1 MNPTRLLDLF
11 CEIVRIESPSRREAA
26 MAARC
31 ADELRG
37 LGFSVRFDD
46 SAAQTGADTGNLVA
60 HLPGTAPGRVVLS
73 AHMDTVQPCAGIEP
87 VVEDGVVRSAG
98 DTILSADDKAGIAA
112 ILEGVRSVVE
122 GGAPRPDVTVLLTTC
137 EEQHLLGSGALA
149 PDALPAGAPCYVLD
163 ADGAPGTVITGAPC
177 HWTLEAAFV
186 GRASHAGVVPEAG
199 VSAIQMAAASI
210 EAMPLG
216 RLDEAT
222 TANIGV
228 IAGGRET
235 NVVPEACTLRG
246 ECRSLYPDR
255 AEVQKAAMTVA
266 LEQAA
271 ARFGGSVDIDW
282 TFSYG
287 AVLYDEDDALVQT
300 AARAARA
307 AGLEPCFRHDGGG
320 LRRER
325 PGGPRRARRD
335 ARRGHGGLPLAGGAY
350 LRGRPRGHRPPRGG
364 AGEGRRRVA
373 APAGRPPGAWPA
385 ALSVLYYIAAS
396 SPTAEEAP
404 WPPCR

>member
-1 MNPTRLLDLF
+1 MNPIRLLDLF
-11 CEIVRIESPSRREAA
+11 CEIVRIESPSRHEAA

-60 HLPGTAPGRVVLS
+60 HLPGTAPGHVVLS

-98 DTILSADDKAGIAA
+98 DTILSADDKAGVAA

-122 GGAPRPDVTVLLTTC
+122 EGAPRPDVTVLLTTC
-137 EEQHLLGSGALA
+137 EELHLLGSGALA

-177 HWTLEAAFV
+177 HWTLEAVFA

-199 VSAIQMAAASI
+199 ISAIQMAAVAI
-210 EAMPLG
+210 GAMPLG
-216 RLDEAT
+216 RIDEAT

-235 NVVPEACTLRG
+235 NVVPEACMLRG
-246 ECRSLYPDR
+246 ECRSLYPER
-255 AEVQKAAMTVA
+255 AEAQKAAMTVA

-271 ARFGGSVDIDW
+271 ARFGGTVGIDW
-282 TFSYG
+282 TPSYG
-287 AVLYDEDDALVQT
+287 AVLYDEDDALVQA

-320 LRRER
+320 SDANVLAAR
-325 PGGPRRARRD
+325 GVRAVTLGVGMTAFHSPEEHISVAD
-335 ARRGHGGLPLAGGAY
+335 LEGTARLVEALVKEGA
-350 LRGRPRGHRPPRGG
+350 
-364 AGEGRRRVA
+364 E
-373 APAGRPPGAWPA
+373 
-385 ALSVLYYIAAS
+385 
-396 SPTAEEAP
+396 
-404 WPPCR
+404 

>member
-1 MNPTRLLDLF
+1 
-11 CEIVRIESPSRREAA
+11 

-60 HLPGTAPGRVVLS
+60 HLPGTAPGHVVLS

-122 GGAPRPDVTVLLTTC
+122 EGAPRPDVTVLLTTC

-177 HWTLEAAFV
+177 HWTLEAVFA

-199 VSAIQMAAASI
+199 ISAIQMAAAAI

-216 RLDEAT
+216 RIDEAT

-235 NVVPEACTLRG
+235 NVVPEACMLRG
-246 ECRSLYPDR
+246 ECRSLYPER
-255 AEVQKAAMTVA
+255 AEAQKAAMTVA

-320 LRRER
+320 SDANVLAARGVRAVTLGVGMTAFHSPEEHISVADLEGTARLVEALVRE
-325 PGGPRRARRD
+325 
-335 ARRGHGGLPLAGGAY
+335 GA
-350 LRGRPRGHRPPRGG
+350 
-364 AGEGRRRVA
+364 A
-373 APAGRPPGAWPA
+373 
-385 ALSVLYYIAAS
+385 
-396 SPTAEEAP
+396 
-404 WPPCR
+404 

>member
-60 HLPGTAPGRVVLS
+60 HLPGTAPGHVVLS

-149 PDALPAGAPCYVLD
+149 PDARPAGGPCYVLD
-163 ADGAPGTVITGAPC
+163 AGGGRGTGIAGAAR

-199 VSAIQMAAASI
+199 VSAIQMAAAAI

-320 LRRER
+320 SDANVLAARGVRAVTLGVGMAAFHSPEEHISVADLEGTARLVEALVRE
-325 PGGPRRARRD
+325 G
-335 ARRGHGGLPLAGGAY
+335 
-350 LRGRPRGHRPPRGG
+350 
-364 AGEGRRRVA
+364 VA
-373 APAGRPPGAWPA
+373 
-385 ALSVLYYIAAS
+385 
-396 SPTAEEAP
+396 
-404 WPPCR
+404 

>member
-46 SAAQTGADTGNLVA
+46 SAAQTGADTGTLVA
-60 HLPGTAPGRVVLS
+60 HLPGTAPGHVVLS

-163 ADGAPGTVITGAPC
+163 ADGASGTVITGAPC

-199 VSAIQMAAASI
+199 VSAIQMAAAAI

-320 LRRER
+320 SDANVLAARGVRAVTLGVGMAAFHSPEEHISVADLEGTARLVEALVRE
-325 PGGPRRARRD
+325 G
-335 ARRGHGGLPLAGGAY
+335 
-350 LRGRPRGHRPPRGG
+350 
-364 AGEGRRRVA
+364 VA
-373 APAGRPPGAWPA
+373 
-385 ALSVLYYIAAS
+385 
-396 SPTAEEAP
+396 
-404 WPPCR
+404 

>member
-60 HLPGTAPGRVVLS
+60 HLPGTAPGHVVLS

-163 ADGAPGTVITGAPC
+163 ADGAPGSGIAGAPC

-199 VSAIQMAAASI
+199 VSAIQMAAAAI

-255 AEVQKAAMTVA
+255 AEAQKAAMTVA

-287 AVLYDEDDALVQT
+287 AVLSDEDDALVQT

-320 LRRER
+320 SDANVLAARGVRAVTLGVGMAAFHSPEEHISVADLEGTARLVEALVRE
-325 PGGPRRARRD
+325 G
-335 ARRGHGGLPLAGGAY
+335 
-350 LRGRPRGHRPPRGG
+350 
-364 AGEGRRRVA
+364 VA
-373 APAGRPPGAWPA
+373 
-385 ALSVLYYIAAS
+385 
-396 SPTAEEAP
+396 
-404 WPPCR
+404 

>member
-11 CEIVRIESPSRREAA
+11 CEIVRIESPSRHEAA

-60 HLPGTAPGRVVLS
+60 HLPGTAPGHVVLS

-98 DTILSADDKAGIAA
+98 DTILSADDKAGVAA

-122 GGAPRPDVTVLLTTC
+122 EGAPRPDVTVLLTTC
-137 EEQHLLGSGALA
+137 EELHLLGSGALA

-177 HWTLEAAFV
+177 HWTLEAVFA

-199 VSAIQMAAASI
+199 ISAIQMAAVAI
-210 EAMPLG
+210 GAMPLG
-216 RLDEAT
+216 RIDEAT

-235 NVVPEACTLRG
+235 NVVPEACMLRG
-246 ECRSLYPDR
+246 ECRSLYPER
-255 AEVQKAAMTVA
+255 AEAQKAAMTVA

-271 ARFGGSVDIDW
+271 ARFGGTVGIDW
-282 TFSYG
+282 TPSYG
-287 AVLYDEDDALVQT
+287 AVLYDEDDALVQA

-320 LRRER
+320 SDANVLAARGVRAVTLGVGMTAFHSPEEHISVADLEGIARLVEALVRE
-325 PGGPRRARRD
+325 
-335 ARRGHGGLPLAGGAY
+335 GA
-350 LRGRPRGHRPPRGG
+350 
-364 AGEGRRRVA
+364 E
-373 APAGRPPGAWPA
+373 
-385 ALSVLYYIAAS
+385 
-396 SPTAEEAP
+396 
-404 WPPCR
+404 

>member
-11 CEIVRIESPSRREAA
+11 CEIVRIESPSRHEAA

-60 HLPGTAPGRVVLS
+60 HLPGTAPGHVVLS

-87 VVEDGVVRSAG
+87 VVEGGVVRSAG
-98 DTILSADDKAGIAA
+98 DTILSADDKAGVAA
-112 ILEGVRSVVE
+112 ILEGVRSAVE
-122 GGAPRPDVTVLLTTC
+122 EGAPRPDVTVLLTTC
-137 EEQHLLGSGALA
+137 EELHLLGSGALA

-177 HWTLEAAFV
+177 HWTLEAAFA

-199 VSAIQMAAASI
+199 ISAIQMAAAAI

-216 RLDEAT
+216 RIDEAT

-235 NVVPEACTLRG
+235 NVVPEACMLRG
-246 ECRSLYPDR
+246 ECRSLYPER
-255 AEVQKAAMTVA
+255 AEAQKAAMTVS

-271 ARFGGSVDIDW
+271 ARFGGTVDIDW
-282 TFSYG
+282 TPSYG
-287 AVLYDEDDALVQT
+287 AVLYDEDDALVQA

-320 LRRER
+320 SDANVLATR
-325 PGGPRRARRD
+325 GVRAVTLGVGMTAFHSPEEHISVAD
-335 ARRGHGGLPLAGGAY
+335 LEGTARLVEALVKEGA
-350 LRGRPRGHRPPRGG
+350 
-364 AGEGRRRVA
+364 V
-373 APAGRPPGAWPA
+373 
-385 ALSVLYYIAAS
+385 
-396 SPTAEEAP
+396 
-404 WPPCR
+404 

>member
-1 MNPTRLLDLF
+1 MNPIRLLDLF
-11 CEIVRIESPSRREAA
+11 CEIVRIESPSRHEAA

-60 HLPGTAPGRVVLS
+60 HLPGTAPGHVVLS

-98 DTILSADDKAGIAA
+98 DTILSADDKAGVAA

-122 GGAPRPDVTVLLTTC
+122 EGAPRPDVTVLLTTC
-137 EEQHLLGSGALA
+137 EELHLLGSGALA

-177 HWTLEAAFV
+177 HWTLEAVFA

-199 VSAIQMAAASI
+199 ISAIQMAAVAI
-210 EAMPLG
+210 GAMPLG
-216 RLDEAT
+216 RIDEAT

-235 NVVPEACTLRG
+235 NVVPEACMLRG
-246 ECRSLYPDR
+246 ECRSLYPER
-255 AEVQKAAMTVA
+255 AEAQKAAMTVA

-271 ARFGGSVDIDW
+271 ARFGGTVGIDW
-282 TFSYG
+282 TPSYG
-287 AVLYDEDDALVQT
+287 AVLYDEDDALVQA

-320 LRRER
+320 SDANVLAARGVRAVTLGVGMTAFHSPEEHISVADLEGTARLVEALVRE
-325 PGGPRRARRD
+325 
-335 ARRGHGGLPLAGGAY
+335 GA
-350 LRGRPRGHRPPRGG
+350 
-364 AGEGRRRVA
+364 E
-373 APAGRPPGAWPA
+373 
-385 ALSVLYYIAAS
+385 
-396 SPTAEEAP
+396 
-404 WPPCR
+404 

>member
-60 HLPGTAPGRVVLS
+60 HLPGTAPGHVVLS

-98 DTILSADDKAGIAA
+98 DTILSADDKAGVAA

-122 GGAPRPDVTVLLTTC
+122 EGAPRPDVTVLFTTC
-137 EEQHLLGSGALA
+137 EELHLLGSGALA

-177 HWTLEAAFV
+177 HWTLEAVFA

-199 VSAIQMAAASI
+199 ISAIQMAAAAI

-255 AEVQKAAMTVA
+255 AEAQKAAMTAA

-320 LRRER
+320 SDANVLAARGVRAVTLGVGMTAFHSPEEHISVDDLEGTARLVEALVRE
-325 PGGPRRARRD
+325 
-335 ARRGHGGLPLAGGAY
+335 GA
-350 LRGRPRGHRPPRGG
+350 
-364 AGEGRRRVA
+364 E
-373 APAGRPPGAWPA
+373 
-385 ALSVLYYIAAS
+385 
-396 SPTAEEAP
+396 
-404 WPPCR
+404 

>member
-1 MNPTRLLDLF
+1 MNPIRLLDLF
-11 CEIVRIESPSRREAA
+11 CEIVRIESPSRHEAA

-60 HLPGTAPGRVVLS
+60 HLPGTAPGHVVLS

-98 DTILSADDKAGIAA
+98 DTILSADDKAGVAA

-122 GGAPRPDVTVLLTTC
+122 EGAPRPDVTVLLTTC
-137 EEQHLLGSGALA
+137 EELHLLGSGALA

-177 HWTLEAAFV
+177 HWTLEAVFA

-199 VSAIQMAAASI
+199 ISAIQMTAAAI

-216 RLDEAT
+216 RIDEAT

-235 NVVPEACTLRG
+235 NVVPEACMLRG
-246 ECRSLYPDR
+246 ECRSLYPER
-255 AEVQKAAMTVA
+255 AEAQKAAMTVA

-271 ARFGGSVDIDW
+271 ARFGGTVGIDW
-282 TFSYG
+282 TPSYG
-287 AVLYDEDDALVQT
+287 AVLYDEDDALVQA

-320 LRRER
+320 SDANVLAARGVRAVTLGVGMTAFHSPEEHISVADLEGTARLVEALVRE
-325 PGGPRRARRD
+325 
-335 ARRGHGGLPLAGGAY
+335 GA
-350 LRGRPRGHRPPRGG
+350 
-364 AGEGRRRVA
+364 E
-373 APAGRPPGAWPA
+373 
-385 ALSVLYYIAAS
+385 
-396 SPTAEEAP
+396 
-404 WPPCR
+404 

>member
-60 HLPGTAPGRVVLS
+60 HLPGTAPGHVVLS

-98 DTILSADDKAGIAA
+98 DTILSADDKAGVAA

-122 GGAPRPDVTVLLTTC
+122 EGAPRPDVTVLLTTC
-137 EEQHLLGSGALA
+137 EELHLLGSGALA

-177 HWTLEAAFV
+177 HWTLEAVFA

-199 VSAIQMAAASI
+199 ISAIQMAAVAI
-210 EAMPLG
+210 GAMPLG
-216 RLDEAT
+216 RIDEAT

-235 NVVPEACTLRG
+235 NVVPEACMLRG
-246 ECRSLYPDR
+246 ECRSLYPER
-255 AEVQKAAMTVA
+255 AEAQKAAMTVA

-271 ARFGGSVDIDW
+271 ARFGGTVGIDW
-282 TFSYG
+282 TPSYG
-287 AVLYDEDDALVQT
+287 AVLYDEDDALVQA

-320 LRRER
+320 SDANVLAARGVRAVTLGVGMTAFHSPEEHISVADLEGTARLVEALVRE
-325 PGGPRRARRD
+325 
-335 ARRGHGGLPLAGGAY
+335 GA
-350 LRGRPRGHRPPRGG
+350 
-364 AGEGRRRVA
+364 E
-373 APAGRPPGAWPA
+373 
-385 ALSVLYYIAAS
+385 
-396 SPTAEEAP
+396 
-404 WPPCR
+404 

>member
-1 MNPTRLLDLF
+1 MNPIRLLDLF
-11 CEIVRIESPSRREAA
+11 CEIVRIESPSRHEAA

-60 HLPGTAPGRVVLS
+60 YLPGTAPGHVVLS

-98 DTILSADDKAGIAA
+98 DTILSADDKAGVAA

-122 GGAPRPDVTVLLTTC
+122 EGAPRPDVTVLLTTC
-137 EEQHLLGSGALA
+137 EELHLLGSGALA

-177 HWTLEAAFV
+177 HWTLEAVFA

-199 VSAIQMAAASI
+199 ISAIQMAAVAI
-210 EAMPLG
+210 GAMPLG
-216 RLDEAT
+216 RIDEAT

-235 NVVPEACTLRG
+235 NVVPEACMLRG
-246 ECRSLYPDR
+246 ECRSLYPER
-255 AEVQKAAMTVA
+255 AEAQKAAMTVA

-271 ARFGGSVDIDW
+271 ARFGGTVGIDW
-282 TFSYG
+282 TPSYG
-287 AVLYDEDDALVQT
+287 AVLYDEDDALVQA

-320 LRRER
+320 SDANVLAARGVRAVTLGVGMTAFHSPEEHISVADLEGTARLVEALVRE
-325 PGGPRRARRD
+325 
-335 ARRGHGGLPLAGGAY
+335 GA
-350 LRGRPRGHRPPRGG
+350 
-364 AGEGRRRVA
+364 E
-373 APAGRPPGAWPA
+373 
-385 ALSVLYYIAAS
+385 
-396 SPTAEEAP
+396 
-404 WPPCR
+404 

>member
-11 CEIVRIESPSRREAA
+11 CEIVRIESPSRHEAA

-60 HLPGTAPGRVVLS
+60 HLPGTAPGHVVLS

-98 DTILSADDKAGIAA
+98 DTILSADDKAGVAA

-122 GGAPRPDVTVLLTTC
+122 EGAPRPDVTVLFTTC
-137 EEQHLLGSGALA
+137 EELHLLGSGALA

-177 HWTLEAAFV
+177 HWTLEAVFA

-199 VSAIQMAAASI
+199 ISAIQMAAAAI

-255 AEVQKAAMTVA
+255 AEAQKAAMTAA

-320 LRRER
+320 SDANVLAARGVRAVTLGVGMAAFHSPEEHISVDDLEGTARLVEALVRE
-325 PGGPRRARRD
+325 
-335 ARRGHGGLPLAGGAY
+335 GA
-350 LRGRPRGHRPPRGG
+350 
-364 AGEGRRRVA
+364 E
-373 APAGRPPGAWPA
+373 
-385 ALSVLYYIAAS
+385 
-396 SPTAEEAP
+396 
-404 WPPCR
+404 

>member
-11 CEIVRIESPSRREAA
+11 CEIVRIESPSRHEAA

-60 HLPGTAPGRVVLS
+60 HLPGTAPGHVVLS

-98 DTILSADDKAGIAA
+98 DTILSADDKAGVAA

-122 GGAPRPDVTVLLTTC
+122 EGAPRPDVTVLLTTC
-137 EEQHLLGSGALA
+137 EELHLLGSGALA

-177 HWTLEAAFV
+177 HWTLEAVFA

-199 VSAIQMAAASI
+199 ISAIQMAAVAI
-210 EAMPLG
+210 GAMPLG
-216 RLDEAT
+216 RIDEAT

-235 NVVPEACTLRG
+235 NVVPEACMLRG
-246 ECRSLYPDR
+246 ECRSLYPER
-255 AEVQKAAMTVA
+255 AEAQKAAMTVA

-271 ARFGGSVDIDW
+271 ARFGGTVGIDW
-282 TFSYG
+282 TPSYG
-287 AVLYDEDDALVQT
+287 AVLYGEDDALVQA

-320 LRRER
+320 SDANVLAARGVRAVTLGVGMTAFHSPEEHISVADLEGTARLVEALVRE
-325 PGGPRRARRD
+325 
-335 ARRGHGGLPLAGGAY
+335 GA
-350 LRGRPRGHRPPRGG
+350 
-364 AGEGRRRVA
+364 E
-373 APAGRPPGAWPA
+373 
-385 ALSVLYYIAAS
+385 
-396 SPTAEEAP
+396 
-404 WPPCR
+404 

>member
-11 CEIVRIESPSRREAA
+11 CEIVRIESPSRHEAA

-60 HLPGTAPGRVVLS
+60 HLPGTAPGHVVLS

-98 DTILSADDKAGIAA
+98 DTILSADDKAGVAA

-122 GGAPRPDVTVLLTTC
+122 EGAPRPDVTVLFTTC
-137 EEQHLLGSGALA
+137 EELHLLGSGALA
-149 PDALPAGAPCYVLD
+149 PDALPTGAPCYVLD

-177 HWTLEAAFV
+177 HWTLEAVFA

-199 VSAIQMAAASI
+199 ISAIQMAAAAI
-210 EAMPLG
+210 GAMPLG
-216 RLDEAT
+216 RIDEAT

-235 NVVPEACTLRG
+235 NVVPEACMLRG
-246 ECRSLYPDR
+246 ECRSLYPER
-255 AEVQKAAMTVA
+255 AEAQKVAMTVA

-271 ARFGGSVDIDW
+271 ARFGGTVGIDW
-282 TFSYG
+282 TPSYG
-287 AVLYDEDDALVQT
+287 AVLYDEDDALVQA

-320 LRRER
+320 SDANVLAARGVRAVTLGVGMTAFHSPEEHISVDDLEGTARLVEALVRE
-325 PGGPRRARRD
+325 
-335 ARRGHGGLPLAGGAY
+335 GA
-350 LRGRPRGHRPPRGG
+350 
-364 AGEGRRRVA
+364 E
-373 APAGRPPGAWPA
+373 
-385 ALSVLYYIAAS
+385 
-396 SPTAEEAP
+396 
-404 WPPCR
+404 